1 MVCFLF
7 GIYYLSG
14 ICFLFGEAKA
24 CLRKIVVHSLFLA
37 RSLCGERKVFDI
49 VSVFGFVVDTGSQG
63 LSGIWKDLLVDS
75 RCVVVAVFVVGV
87 PVVGSVYHMDV
98 D

>member
-14 ICFLFGEAKA
+14 ICFLFGKAK
-24 CLRKIVVHSLFLA
+24 V
-37 RSLCGERKVFDI
+37 RSLCGERKV
-49 VSVFGFVVDTGSQG
+49 SVFGFVFVAGNWG